1 MRNRKN
7 AQTWDG
13 PALAWLNLIHAKTR
27 FFVALS
33 AIGFA
38 VTLIFMQL
46 GFLGAV
52 LKTATFIY
60 DNLNFDIVLIS
71 PKSLEASYT
80 LPFSRQRLYQA
91 AAIPGV
97 ASVAP
102 FYISFKQWR
111 NPETKFTRSILTMGF
126 NPKDKVFKDPE
137 INKYRLELQ
146 SQDKLLINRYS
157 RPEFGSRQVG
167 LKTELGGRDIE
178 VIGFFS
184 MTNSL
189 RADGTVVMNDQNF
202 IRLYTGRS
210 FNDISLGLINV
221 NDRDN
226 INKII
231 QNLKQVLP
239 KDVEI
244 LSREQAGERDKNY
257 WLTSTSIGIIFGTG
271 AIMAFIVGTV
281 IVYQVLY
288 SDITEHLSE
297 YATLKAIGYSNF
309 RLSKVVLQEAVILA
323 FLGFIPGFFISS
335 SLYIITRLATGLP
348 MEMSYGRASFVFI
361 LANIMCSISALL
373 SLRQVLTTD
382 PADVL

>member
-1 MRNRKN
+1 VRNRKN

-137 INKYRLELQ
+137 INKYRIELQ

-297 YATLKAIGYSNF
+297 YATLKAIGYSNLK
-309 RLSKVVLQEAVILA
+309 LSKVVVQEAVILA
-323 FLGFIPGFFISS
+323 FLGFIPGFFISL

-382 PADVL
+382 PADVF